1 MNIFKRLCF
10 YILRD
15 ELASFKIFIVNQQ
28 AKLKN
33 EITDLEAYAVN
44 QQAKLK
50 NELAALKAYIVN
62 QQDELKRLK
71 LENTFRLMEW
81 SHQNKKE
88 IEKMQADREFHE
100 GIS

>member
-1 MNIFKRLCF
+1 MNIFKRLCC

-15 ELASFKIFIVNQQ
+15 ELAI
-28 AKLKN
+28 LKVH
-33 EITDLEAYAVN
+33 I
-44 QQAKLK
+44 
-50 NELAALKAYIVN
+50 IN

-71 LENTFRLMEW
+71 LE
-81 SHQNKKE
+81 NKKE

>member
-15 ELASFKIFIVNQQ
+15 ELAVLKVYIVNQQ
-28 AKLKN
+28 DEFKN
-33 EITDLEAYAVN
+33 EITDLEAYIVN
-44 QQAKLK
+44 QQA
-50 NELAALKAYIVN
+50 
-62 QQDELKRLK
+62 DLKRLK
-71 LENTFRLMEW
+71 LD
-81 SHQNKKE
+81 NKKE